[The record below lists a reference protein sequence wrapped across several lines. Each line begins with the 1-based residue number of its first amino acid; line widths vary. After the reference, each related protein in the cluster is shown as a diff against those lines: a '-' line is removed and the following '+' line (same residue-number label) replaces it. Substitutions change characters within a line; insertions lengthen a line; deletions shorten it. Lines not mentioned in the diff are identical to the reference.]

1 MLFQIVNGTVAY
13 GANEVLTN
21 INFEIRNTEKIAV
34 VGRNGCGKSTL
45 LKVITGQLGLVKKN
59 GEKSSVAKAT
69 GASVGYLQQMTF
81 DDTSIT
87 LREEIRKVFEPA
99 LKIKQQMDELLAQIE
114 QNADEKLIERYTALE
129 QRFRFMDGYLIDK
142 SYNTII
148 RRFGF
153 SQQDENKK
161 LSEFSGGQQ
170 TKISFIKLLL
180 SKPDI
185 LLLDEPTNHL
195 DLQTIRWLEQYI
207 KTYPRAVVIVSHD
220 RMFLDNVVDEVYE
233 IERGKCKK
241 YVGNYSDFEVKKAE
255 DYERQKREYEAQQK
269 EIERI
274 GAVVERFRY
283 KATKASM
290 AQSKLKQ
297 LEHMELVDDPDKADT
312 KQFFSTL
319 TPMFESGNDVLTV
332 DNLTVGYDS
341 THPLCTLSLEIK
353 KGERVGIVGSNGT
366 GKSTFLK
373 TLCGK
378 LPKLSGRFEYGFRVD
393 MGYFDQHMAHN
404 FTGKSV
410 LDDFWD
416 DFPELTQTQAR
427 SILGSFL
434 FSGEDVF
441 KSTADLSGGERVRLA
456 LAKLMQRKP
465 NLIVLDEPTNH
476 MDIVGKDALCS
487 MLKNFTG
494 TIIFVTHD
502 RWLLKEV
509 ASSIVEFSGNGVEK
523 FPYGYE
529 QYEDAHPIE
538 NDDLSAMPKI
548 TGSKPLDSKKQSGKG
563 KEIYLQRKQEQKNR
577 ARQNKLNSLI
587 NDAEQKLEKLNT
599 QLNSP
604 EIAADYIELS
614 QIQEEIDALEL
625 EILEYTQEYEE
636 LCL

>member
-1 MLFQIVNGTVAY
+1 
-13 GANEVLTN
+13 
-21 INFEIRNTEKIAV
+21 
-34 VGRNGCGKSTL
+34 
-45 LKVITGQLGLVKKN
+45 
-59 GEKSSVAKAT
+59 
-69 GASVGYLQQMTF
+69 
-81 DDTSIT
+81 
-87 LREEIRKVFEPA
+87 
-99 LKIKQQMDELLAQIE
+99 
-114 QNADEKLIERYTALE
+114 
-129 QRFRFMDGYLIDK
+129 
-142 SYNTII
+142 
-148 RRFGF
+148 
-153 SQQDENKK
+153 
-161 LSEFSGGQQ
+161 
-170 TKISFIKLLL
+170 
-180 SKPDI
+180 
-185 LLLDEPTNHL
+185 
-195 DLQTIRWLEQYI
+195 
-207 KTYPRAVVIVSHD
+207 
-220 RMFLDNVVDEVYE
+220 
-233 IERGKCKK
+233 
-241 YVGNYSDFEVKKAE
+241 
-255 DYERQKREYEAQQK
+255 
-269 EIERI
+269 
-274 GAVVERFRY
+274 
-283 KATKASM
+283 
-290 AQSKLKQ
+290 
-297 LEHMELVDDPDKADT
+297 
-312 KQFFSTL
+312 
-319 TPMFESGNDVLTV
+319 
-332 DNLTVGYDS
+332 
-341 THPLCTLSLEIK
+341 
-353 KGERVGIVGSNGT
+353 
-366 GKSTFLK
+366 
-373 TLCGK
+373 
-378 LPKLSGRFEYGFRVD
+378 

-456 LAKLMQRKP
+456 LAKLMLRKP

-548 TGSKPLDSKKQSGKG
+548 TDSKLFDIKKQSGKG

-625 EILEYTQEYEE
+625 EILEYMQEYEE